1 MAIDRQTRDA
11 ISQAI
16 SKGMMSR
23 METYEEVWVTGE
35 QLCARMPMFSKEWL
49 KRYGRLL
56 PRERVELTDAASGTH
71 ITTRFMYP
79 LHKLQR
85 MTVMG
90 ELRHIVINP

>member
-1 MAIDRQTRDA
+1 MAIDRLTRDA

-49 KRYGRLL
+49 KRYGQA
-56 PRERVELTDAASGTH
+56 AAS
-71 ITTRFMYP
+71 
-79 LHKLQR
+79 
-85 MTVMG
+85 
-90 ELRHIVINP
+90 